1 MTAIGKDC
9 QETMAKYAE
18 QVEKHGESH
27 PLALDAEFAHVRCM
41 WSRMLP
47 KGIWNDF
54 ENCYTK
60 SKNDRSKCQ
69 VEIEQIQL
77 ALQKEGEMVT
87 RAMGFIP
94 QTDYRRYGGPA
105 AILQNLVAPVMY
117 SAHVDD
123 LLTEA
128 INKQNKPAPNKK

>member
-1 MTAIGKDC
+1 
-9 QETMAKYAE
+9 MAK
-18 QVEKHGESH
+18 
-27 PLALDAEFAHVRCM
+27 
-41 WSRMLP
+41 
-47 KGIWNDF
+47 
-54 ENCYTK
+54 
-60 SKNDRSKCQ
+60 KNAWHFCCR
-69 VEIEQIQL
+69 IQL
-77 ALQKEGEMVT
+77 ALHKEGEMVT

-128 INKQNKPAPNKK
+128 INKQNQANNTNKK